1 MPNKIINKNN
11 KFNPILITSQIFL
24 IMSINYIL
32 FIFFM
37 FLFNSFFG
45 LRMHI
50 DQLFSPEIFEFT
62 ENTYGYSTLL
72 TYFFTNLFMIVSHVV
87 IIDKANKIVDYAV
100 TNLIIHIILTSFL
113 NHFPLNYFW
122 WVING
127 SITATVTLISEF
139 ISLKLDQKE
148 IKLIEFK

>member
-1 MPNKIINKNN
+1 
-11 KFNPILITSQIFL
+11 
-24 IMSINYIL
+24 
-32 FIFFM
+32 
-37 FLFNSFFG
+37 
-45 LRMHI
+45 MHI